1 MGPNNNIIKTDK
13 IIKRSADLMDYLKE
27 YGHWLENLN
36 TEEKKELEKIK
47 NNDAEIKDRFY
58 KALEFGTAGLR
69 GVIGMG
75 LNRMNVYVVG
85 QATQGLANQ
94 LIKTNPG
101 RNDLKVTI
109 AYDSRHKS
117 DEFAKTAACV
127 LAANGIKALIF
138 SELKP
143 VPELS
148 FSVRY
153 KKADA
158 GIAVTASHN
167 PSKYNGYKVYG
178 NDGAQLGPELASIV
192 LDEIEKTDIFNGVKK
207 CDFDD
212 AVKSG
217 MIEIMGDEVEEVYLD
232 HVQEQC
238 INPELIKEKGESLK
252 FVYTP
257 FHGTGNKPVRKILD
271 RVGFKNVLVVKEQEL
286 PDGDF
291 PTVKSP
297 NPENKEGFKIAI
309 ELAKKNSADLIIG
322 TDPDADRVGILVK
335 DKTGEYINLTG
346 NQTGVLLCEYILSM
360 RKELGTLPKDGF
372 VVKTIVTTNI
382 IKKICD
388 SYGIEMKEVL
398 TGFKFIGEKIKEA
411 EESGKGTYVFG
422 FEESYGYLAGTYA
435 RDKDAVVASMLI
447 AEMALYYQEKG
458 LSLYDQL
465 LNIYKKYGYYKEE
478 VVSVTMEGIEG
489 LDKIKSI
496 MDNIR
501 KNPPTVFGGKNVL
514 AVRDYKT
521 SVRTDVKTGET
532 EKITLPESNVIYL
545 ELEDGNNFI
554 IRPSGTEPKIK
565 LYCLL
570 CGKDAAETE
579 ALALKVREDINK
591 IIK

>member
-1 MGPNNNIIKTDK
+1 
-13 IIKRSADLMDYLKE
+13 MDYMKE
-27 YGHWLENLN
+27 YKHWLENVSA
-36 TEEKKELEKIK
+36 EEKSELEAISGDE
-47 NNDAEIKDRFY
+47 NEIRDRFY
-58 KALEFGTAGLR
+58 RALEFGTAGLR
-69 GVIGMG
+69 GIIGMG
-75 LNRMNVYVVG
+75 LNRMNRYIVA

-101 RNDLKVTI
+101 RCDLSVTI

-117 DEFAKTAACV
+117 DEFARTAACV
-127 LAANGIKALIF
+127 LAANGIRAYIF
-138 SELKP
+138 YELKP

-167 PSKYNGYKVYG
+167 PAKYNGYKVYG
-178 NDGAQLGPELASIV
+178 SDGAQLNPELAAIV
-192 LDEIEKTDIFNGVKK
+192 LEEIEKTDIFGGVKI
-207 CDFDD
+207 CDFDK
-212 AVKSG
+212 AVSEGK
-217 MIEIMGDEVEEVYLD
+217 IEIMGEDVEDVYLD
-232 HVQEQC
+232 HVREQC
-238 INPELIKEKGESLK
+238 INPQLIREKGETLK

-271 RVGFKNVLVVKEQEL
+271 SVGFKNVIVVKEQEM

-291 PTVKSP
+291 PTVESP

-309 ELAKKNSADLIIG
+309 ELAKKNNADLIIG
-322 TDPDADRVGILVK
+322 TDPDADRCGILIR
-335 DKTGEYINLTG
+335 DRSGEYINITG
-346 NQTGVLLCEYILSM
+346 NQTGVLLTEYILSM
-360 RKELGTLPKDGF
+360 RKQLGTLPSDGF

-382 IKKICD
+382 IEKICAE
-388 SYGIEMKEVL
+388 YGVEMKEVL

-411 EESGKGTYVFG
+411 EESGHGHFIFG

-465 LNIYKKYGYYKEE
+465 QNIYKKYGYYKEE

-489 LDKIKSI
+489 LDKIKAI
-496 MDNIR
+496 MERVR
-501 KNPPTVFGGKNVL
+501 KNPPESVAGKKVV
-514 AVRDYKT
+514 AVRDYLT
-521 SVRTDVKTGET
+521 SVRTCLECGKTE
-532 EKITLPESNVIYL
+532 EITLPKSNVIYL

-570 CGKDAAETE
+570 CAADKDGAE
-579 ALALKVREDINK
+579 ALAAKVREDIK
-591 IIK
+591 TIVGE

>member
-167 PSKYNGYKVYG
+167 PAKYNGYKVYG

-207 CDFDD
+207 CDFYD

-232 HVQEQC
+232 RVQEQC

-478 VVSVTMEGIEG
+478 VVSITMEGIEG

-501 KNPPTVFGGKNVL
+501 KNPPTIFGGKNVL

>member
-167 PSKYNGYKVYG
+167 PAKYNGYKVYG
-178 NDGAQLGPELASIV
+178 DDGAQLGPELASIV

-232 HVQEQC
+232 RVQEQC

-501 KNPPTVFGGKNVL
+501 KNPPTIFGGKNVL